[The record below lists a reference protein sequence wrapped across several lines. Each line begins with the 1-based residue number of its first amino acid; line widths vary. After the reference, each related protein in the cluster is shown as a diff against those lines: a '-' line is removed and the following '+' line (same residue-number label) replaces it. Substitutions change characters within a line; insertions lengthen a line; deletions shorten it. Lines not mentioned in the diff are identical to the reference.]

1 MCTPCR
7 YLIDILFKS
16 LFTRSIYSDLLTAS
30 VMSSVIQRWCDHS
43 TPTLQNVV
51 SDATDRCTIQAASSA
66 PSQSLFFM
74 IHPQHFLEAPGSWF
88 PQFPVS
94 SAACPAHCS
103 RHKLVRHAILA
114 TYWILKILVAT
125 DCLQLGT
132 ALLIQSIIAHCIS
145 VLWCTLYLNLNCCF
159 TKAQE
164 LTWCFT
170 ISASAAMVRSTTLA
184 ATPQ

>member
-1 MCTPCR
+1 MTT
-7 YLIDILFKS
+7 YTL
-16 LFTRSIYSDLLTAS
+16 
-30 VMSSVIQRWCDHS
+30 Q
-43 TPTLQNVV
+43 PTLQNVV
-51 SDATDRCTIQAASSA
+51 CDATDRCIIQAASSA

-145 VLWCTLYLNLNCCF
+145 VLWCTAYLNLNVLLN
-159 TKAQE
+159 TKVDLVLIQSPPLLRWLEAHH
-164 LTWCFT
+164 TGRN
-170 ISASAAMVRSTTLA
+170 SSVAVRHVTV
-184 ATPQ
+184 QCGD